1 MRIQRVWL
9 HTLELPLI
17 APFTTSFGTQTVR
30 RALIVELHSRVDGK
44 DVVGWGEVSALEQ
57 PIYSSEYREGV
68 IDVATRF
75 LVPTLARAQEDR
87 EMSAEGI
94 GPALDHL
101 LGHRMAK
108 SGLEAA
114 ALDAQLRAE
123 DRSFADYLGVRVD
136 RVPSAVSV
144 GIQDSIPALLEAVAG
159 YVGAGYQRI
168 KLKIE
173 PGWDIEPVRAV
184 RQAHPT
190 VPLQVDANTAY
201 TLADAEHLRALDA
214 FDLLLIEQ
222 PLGEEDI
229 REHAELAKVMT
240 TPMCLDES
248 VVSVAAARDAIE
260 LGAVGV
266 INIKPSRVGGYLEAV
281 RIHDLAIERG
291 IPVWCGGMLETGI
304 GRAANTA
311 LAGLP
316 GFTLPGD
323 ISGSSRFYA
332 EDLTTPLEPIDGWM
346 SVPQGPG
353 MCEAPDPDR
362 LAAFTVAT
370 AEIPVEPSAR

>member
-1 MRIQRVWL
+1 MRIDHVQL
-9 HTLELPLI
+9 HTLELPLVT
-17 APFTTSFGTQTVR
+17 PFTTSFGTQTVR
-30 RALIVELHSRVDGK
+30 RALIVELHADVDGRA
-44 DVVGWGEVSALEQ
+44 VVGWGEVSALEA

-75 LVPTLARAQEDR
+75 LLPALAQAQETAPLT
-87 EMSAEGI
+87 AEGI
-94 GPALDHL
+94 GPALAHL

-114 ALDAQLRAE
+114 ALDAQLRASGT
-123 DRSFADYLGVRVD
+123 SFADYLGVRVD

-144 GIQDSIPALLEAVAG
+144 GIQDSIAELLDAVAG
-159 YVGAGYQRI
+159 YVDAGYQRI

-184 RQAHPT
+184 REAHPD

-201 TLADAEHLRALDA
+201 TLADAEHLRELDKYG
-214 FDLLLIEQ
+214 LLLIEQ
-222 PLGEEDI
+222 PLGEDDI
-229 REHAELAKVMT
+229 REHAELATMMT

-248 VVSVAAARDAIE
+248 IVSVASARDAIE
-260 LGAVGV
+260 LGAVGI
-266 INIKPSRVGGYLEAV
+266 INIKPSRVGGYLESV
-281 RIHDLAIERG
+281 RIHDLARRCG

-316 GFTLPGD
+316 GFSLPGD

-332 EDLTTPLEPIDGWM
+332 EDITTPLEPVDGWM
-346 SVPQGPG
+346 SVPRGPG

-362 LAAFTVAT
+362 LAALTVAT
-370 AEIPVEPSAR
+370 AEIAVTASAH